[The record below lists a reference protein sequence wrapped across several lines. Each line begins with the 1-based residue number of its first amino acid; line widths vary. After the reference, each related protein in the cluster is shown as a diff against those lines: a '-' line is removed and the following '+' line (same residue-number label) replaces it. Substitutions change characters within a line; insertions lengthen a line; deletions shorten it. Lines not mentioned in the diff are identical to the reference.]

1 MNSEVKVSNINHDL
15 LKLIKGIEVRLDDEV
30 LDSEMIAKLDLDTE
44 VEVKFFCTPSE
55 KHKIDRFEYKA
66 IITLE
71 GAING

>member
-15 LKLIKGIEVRLDDEV
+15 LDDEV

-71 GAING
+71 ELKVYTNLGITI